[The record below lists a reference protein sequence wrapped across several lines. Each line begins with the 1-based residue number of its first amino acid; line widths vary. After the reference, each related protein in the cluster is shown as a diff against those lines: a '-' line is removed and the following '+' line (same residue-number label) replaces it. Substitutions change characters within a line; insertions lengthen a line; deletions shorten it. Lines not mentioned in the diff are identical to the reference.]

1 MLGVFATMFVMG
13 LALATDALSLGIG
26 LGAQGMRWRDGV
38 FFTGI
43 VGLMNIAFPLTGM
56 TLGVYLH
63 DLLGHVF
70 QQMAAIVLLL
80 LGAKMMIAAMQDNS
94 SEPAPGTAAVTAN
107 RAAVIAQLTGL
118 AFGVSIDA
126 LSVGV
131 SLSAMRVPPFSAAL
145 LFGLQSGA
153 LALFGLYLGRTVN
166 SRFGEYGQLLGG
178 LILLALGCKMFA

>member
-1 MLGVFATMFVMG
+1 MLGGFATIFVMG

-26 LGAQGMRWRDGV
+26 LGAQGMRWRDGA

-43 VGLMNIAFPLTGM
+43 VGLMNVALPLLGM
-56 TLGVYLH
+56 TVGLYLH

-70 QQMAAIVLLL
+70 QQLAAVVLLL
-80 LGAKMMIAAMQDNS
+80 LGAKMMIAAMQ
-94 SEPAPGTAAVTAN
+94 GGAAEAGAVVAGPN
-107 RAAVIAQLTGL
+107 RAALIAQLTGL

-126 LSVGV
+126 LTVGV
-131 SLSAMRVPPFSAAL
+131 SLSAMRVPPFSASV
-145 LFGLQSGA
+145 LFGAQSGA

-178 LILLALGCKMFA
+178 LILLGLGCKMFA